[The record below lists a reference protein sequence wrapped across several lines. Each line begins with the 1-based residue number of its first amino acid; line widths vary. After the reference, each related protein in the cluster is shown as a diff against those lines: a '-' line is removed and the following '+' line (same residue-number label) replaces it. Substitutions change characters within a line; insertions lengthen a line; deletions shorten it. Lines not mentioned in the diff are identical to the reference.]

1 MLVTG
6 VLLSL
11 WLWCVRYADGYEH
24 LLVEA
29 HSPELPLDLDSC
41 SVSPTT
47 SCLHQVAGLQAGIQG
62 NSHSPELPLDPDS
75 CSVSPTTSCLHQV
88 AGLQAGI
95 QGNSASLQLQKF
107 LLSLFLSQ
115 GICLFFN
122 EPCFNNKHDR
132 RWKRMV
138 LSPNLAFQREEKS

>member
-6 VLLSL
+6 VLLPL
-11 WLWCVRYADGYEH
+11 WLWWVRYADGYEH

-29 HSPELPLDLDSC
+29 HSPELPLDPDSC
-41 SVSPTT
+41 SLSPTA

-62 NSHSPELPLDPDS
+62 NSR
-75 CSVSPTTSCLHQV
+75 
-88 AGLQAGI
+88 
-95 QGNSASLQLQKF
+95 SLQLQKF

-122 EPCFNNKHDR
+122 EPCLNDKHDR
-132 RWKRMV
+132 RWKRMF
-138 LSPNLAFQREEKS
+138 LSSNLAFQREEKLQFLKM